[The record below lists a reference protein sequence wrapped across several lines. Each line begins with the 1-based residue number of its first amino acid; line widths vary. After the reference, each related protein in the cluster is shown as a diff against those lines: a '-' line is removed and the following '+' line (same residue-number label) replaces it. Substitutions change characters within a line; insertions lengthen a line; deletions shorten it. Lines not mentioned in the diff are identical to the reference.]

1 MHLLQLVRSC
11 QLLAR
16 WKFSRHINSW
26 FCEGGDLAKKQLH
39 SRTRPKRKVLTASIL
54 RPGSFVLHPSSC
66 IHAAGAAEACVRART
81 ENWNIFSALRVCTL
95 HPSRRCIF
103 ALWPTGKWHGIRFF
117 NKNLQRLCIFASPS
131 PPCMY
136 AYVFVRL
143 PKTKMRHIGTLK
155 LYAFFHMLLTG
166 SENLI
171 FQLELKYK
179 LIQNWSMKQTKSRQH
194 CWRLCRSSI
203 IFLVFMPN
211 KYCFWKRY
219 FEILK
224 PIFML
229 FPEIGY
235 KCWHFYY
242 GAAL

>member
-54 RPGSFVLHPSSC
+54 RPVSFVLHPSSC

-103 ALWPTGKWHGIRFF
+103 ALWPTGKWHGIRFSTRICSVCVF
-117 NKNLQRLCIFASPS
+117 SPALLHRV
-131 PPCMY
+131 CMRMY
-136 AYVFVRL
+136 SFVY
-143 PKTKMRHIGTLK
+143 PKQKCG
-155 LYAFFHMLLTG
+155 
-166 SENLI
+166 
-171 FQLELKYK
+171 
-179 LIQNWSMKQTKSRQH
+179 
-194 CWRLCRSSI
+194 
-203 IFLVFMPN
+203 
-211 KYCFWKRY
+211 
-219 FEILK
+219 ILG
-224 PIFML
+224 L
-229 FPEIGY
+229 
-235 KCWHFYY
+235 
-242 GAAL
+242 